1 MPVVENNTKKVTKN
15 VTVQELLER
24 VPAIAPILEAGA
36 RESED
41 AARLAEASVR
51 ALLEHGFF
59 RLWWPPE
66 LGGPGADVAG
76 GIAVIDALAEVDTAA
91 AWNLAVGTTSAG
103 FAGAYL
109 SDEAVRSIFTGE
121 DVVIAGQMAPIGK
134 AQCIDGGLR
143 ASGRWSFG
151 SGIHQSRWVLGGAV
165 LADEQAPRPI
175 IVVAPISDAKIDDSS
190 WQVVGLSGT
199 GSCDYVLD
207 DVFIPEG
214 YWADFPSPR
223 RLRGHES
230 FDLPVPGQ
238 VMVLHAGFALGAA
251 RRVMT
256 EITELAQKKV
266 RAFTKGSVAQNTT
279 FQRELA
285 EAHARLA
292 GASLY
297 VYEVAARMQA
307 AIGRPDLAAAILEGR
322 AASRYATDVA
332 LDIATW
338 AYRRGGGTSLRL
350 QNPLQRILRDLLA
363 ASQHAYVEET
373 AYTAMGGDMI
383 GLQP

>member
-1 MPVVENNTKKVTKN
+1 MPAVENATKN
-15 VTVQELLER
+15 VTVHELLER
-24 VPAIAPILEAGA
+24 VPAIAQVLEAGA

-41 AARLAEASVR
+41 AARLVEASVH
-51 ALLEHGFF
+51 ALRDNGFF

-91 AWNLAVGTTSAG
+91 AWNLAVGTSSAG

-109 SDEAVRSIFTGE
+109 SDDAVQTIFNGE
-121 DVVIAGQMAPIGK
+121 DVIIAGQMAPIGK
-134 AQCIDGGLR
+134 AQHVDGGLR
-143 ASGRWSFG
+143 VSGRWSFG
-151 SGIHQSRWVLGGAV
+151 SGIQQSRWVLGGAM
-165 LADEQAPRPI
+165 LDNASTPRPI
-175 IVVAPISDAKIDDSS
+175 IVVAPIAEATIDDAS
-190 WQVVGLSGT
+190 WQVMGLSGT

-207 DVFIPEG
+207 DVIIPDG
-214 YWADFPSPR
+214 YWAAFPAPR

-230 FDLPVPGQ
+230 FDLPIPGQ
-238 VMVLHAGFALGAA
+238 VMVLHAGFAIGAA
-251 RRVMT
+251 RSSIT
-256 EITELAQKKV
+256 EITELAKKKV
-266 RAFTKGSVAQNTT
+266 RAFTKGSIAQNTT

-285 EAHARLA
+285 ESHARLA
-292 GASLY
+292 AASLY
-297 VYEVAARMQA
+297 VYDVAARMQS
-307 AIGRPDLAAAILEGR
+307 AIGHPEVGGVMLEGR

-332 LDIATW
+332 IDIATW

-350 QNPLQRILRDLLA
+350 QSPLQRILRDLLA

-373 AYTAMGGDMI
+373 AYTAMGANMI